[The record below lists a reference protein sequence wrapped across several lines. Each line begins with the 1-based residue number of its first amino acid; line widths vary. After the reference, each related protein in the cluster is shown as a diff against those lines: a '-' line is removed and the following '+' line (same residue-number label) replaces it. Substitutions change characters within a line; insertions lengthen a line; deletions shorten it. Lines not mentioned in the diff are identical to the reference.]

1 MTGKRRVYQ
10 IAERIKEIVAQH
22 LITTADPRFS
32 LVTITAVMVSP
43 DLRNAK
49 VYWVV
54 SLLSNINRAERI
66 EEVGEALDSAQ
77 GHFRRFISKELGIR
91 FVPVLRF
98 YYDDTL
104 DTVEH
109 VERLMAT
116 IRPPE
121 QGVDSEDGSKIETD
135 PASDA
140 HGSEE
145 DVRVDQKLETESES

>member
-1 MTGKRRVYQ
+1 MSGKRRVYQ

-22 LITTADPRFS
+22 LIHTADPRFS

-54 SLLSNINRAERI
+54 SLPSDTDRQERI
-66 EEVGEALDSAQ
+66 DEVGGALESAQ
-77 GHFRRFISKELGIR
+77 GHFRHILSKELGIR

-104 DTVEH
+104 DTAEH
-109 VERLMAT
+109 VERLMA
-116 IRPPE
+116 
-121 QGVDSEDGSKIETD
+121 KIK
-135 PASDA
+135 PAEPVS
-140 HGSEE
+140 
-145 DVRVDQKLETESES
+145 